1 MRVTEIIKSIERIKN
16 MECIS
21 DLVSIVEGTAYS
33 VDIDFFL
40 CPERAMFFGI
50 KEIQIYLS
58 VSVLDAKGKVV
69 MYWPENA
76 DYNKNY
82 DESFGLVVNDLVG
95 SYNLKNHK
103 LITYCLENDEEF
115 LSEMELIIQKTKEIS
130 TRS

>member
-1 MRVTEIIKSIERIKN
+1 MRATEIIESIERIKN

-21 DLVSIVEGTAYS
+21 DLKSIVEGTAYS
-33 VDIDFFL
+33 VDLDFFL
-40 CPERAMFFGI
+40 CPERAMFFGT

-69 MYWPENA
+69 MYWPENS
-76 DYNKNY
+76 DYNKDY
-82 DESFGLVVNDLVG
+82 DKSFGLVVNDLVG